1 MNRNYYLDI
10 FYLFISLFLFINL
23 NLQIYNPVYQFF
35 IIITEALLI
44 TFVFFKVIKKILEN
58 YNIEELNKIKKEI
71 ESLKKE
77 NS

>member
-10 FYLFISLFLFINL
+10 FYLFISIFLFINL

-35 IIITEALLI
+35 IIITESLLI
-44 TFVFFKVIKKILEN
+44 TFIFFKVINKILKN